1 MIYSFTGAQS
11 TGKTTLLKICKEKH
25 KNFRY
30 VDEVTRKIK
39 RGGNEI
45 NNTANNYDQT
55 QLLICEDHLRNIRLE
70 GNYLLDRCIVDGYVY
85 TRYLFE
91 HEKVSIETY
100 RLAKCLLDCYVSKYD
115 KIFYTDPRDVNLV
128 DDGVRSADKEFRDS
142 IVGIYNTIG
151 IELFDNVIKLSGT
164 VEERYNQIRP
174 FLEL

>member
-11 TGKTTLLKICKEKH
+11 TGKTTLLKLCKERH
-25 KNFRY
+25 KNFKY
-30 VDEVTRKIK
+30 VDEVTRKIH
-39 RGGNEI
+39 RDGFDI

-55 QLLICEDHLRNIRLE
+55 QLLICEDHLRNIRLN
-70 GNYLLDRCIVDGYVY
+70 GKYLLDRCIVDVYVY

-91 HEKVSIETY
+91 REKVSIETY
-100 RLAKCLLDCYVSKYD
+100 RLTKCLLDCYVNKYT
-115 KIFYTDPRDVNLV
+115 KIFYTDPRDVRLV

-142 IVGIYNTIG
+142 IVGIYNAIG
-151 IELFDNVIKLSGT
+151 IECFDNVIKLSGT

>member
-11 TGKTTLLKICKEKH
+11 TGKTTLLKLCKERH

-39 RGGNEI
+39 SGGNEI

-85 TRYLFE
+85 TRYLF
-91 HEKVSIETY
+91 
-100 RLAKCLLDCYVSKYD
+100 D
-115 KIFYTDPRDVNLV
+115 
-128 DDGVRSADKEFRDS
+128 
-142 IVGIYNTIG
+142 
-151 IELFDNVIKLSGT
+151 
-164 VEERYNQIRP
+164 
-174 FLEL
+174 